1 MEHQVSLLLSSTYV
15 NQKVKAM
22 VCTSI
27 ILSIL
32 PGGSECWCLTEQLL
46 CKLRTFHHQCVRKI
60 CHVTRLHTR
69 ILHVK
74 TTDLLESLL
83 LDPIDLYICK
93 RHLRWTGHMF
103 RILWNHLPR
112 KMLTSWVCF
121 PRPRGCPKM
130 TYGRSLK
137 KSLKKSEMN
146 IETWQEL
153 ALDRSVFV
161 VYGKMQLKI

>member
-1 MEHQVSLLLSSTYV
+1 MHINHSVNTSWWLRMLVSHRTTSMQAKNLPPSV
-15 NQKVKAM
+15 CQKN
-22 VCTSI
+22 
-27 ILSIL
+27 
-32 PGGSECWCLTEQLL
+32 
-46 CKLRTFHHQCVRKI
+46 
-60 CHVTRLHTR
+60 VTRLHTR

>member
-1 MEHQVSLLLSSTYV
+1 
-15 NQKVKAM
+15 M

-46 CKLRTFHHQCVRKI
+46 CKLRTFHHQCVRKM

-83 LDPIDLYICK
+83 LDPIDLYRIC
-93 RHLRWTGHMF
+93 HLRWAGHVF
-103 RILWNHLPR
+103 RMPWNRLPR
-112 KMLTSWVCF
+112 KMLSS
-121 PRPRGCPKM
+121 RARSLGPRGCPKM
-130 TYGRSLK
+130 TYDRSLK